1 MARKIDLRHLVTNN
15 LNFTNLN
22 WIIFQTLSFKFI
34 LFFLECKT
42 MQKGWTQK
50 VIGAPGVLGLRYQIL
65 KSTKESILNRFLIEN
80 IKFWF
85 KAECRMG
92 SENLPQAGTPP
103 PPQPMPIS
111 NKPTHHPPH
120 WNLNV
125 WISFNICI
133 YCTGWPKKMSHS
145 VFELKSVLNVGLDFS
160 ACVLESEFWAR
171 FI

>member
-65 KSTKESILNRFLIEN
+65 KSTKESISNRFFIVN
-80 IKFWF
+80 MKFWF
-85 KAECRMG
+85 KVECRMG
-92 SENLPQAGTPP
+92 SGNLPQAGTS
-103 PPQPMPIS
+103 MPLS
-111 NKPTHHPPH
+111 NNPSHRPLH

-133 YCTGWPKKMSHS
+133 YCIIWKKNRFKLKNAQCREGKPS
-145 VFELKSVLNVGLDFS
+145 VAFFK
-160 ACVLESEFWAR
+160 
-171 FI
+171 